1 MENTQQAKAETTET
15 KEIMAI
21 TVGDDYAITVVNK
34 GQLQEFFTH
43 GKNLDGLYSVIEK
56 KARGLVADPT
66 TKDGASQIKS
76 AARQLA
82 SVKKRIDEIGKDVVA
97 ELKALP
103 NVIDDN
109 RKKFRK
115 DMEAL
120 QDEIRRPVTEIEERE
135 NAIKDIVG
143 THIACSG
150 LGSEELATKIGE
162 MEKEMAGLKPETWK
176 ESYDDVVKAYRG
188 EIAALNLL
196 KETAE
201 KREQE
206 QRELAE
212 LRRKQEEADRI
223 IREQKIKEEAA
234 RKAKEEADARAAA
247 EKARLQREKE
257 EAERRAAEAES
268 KAHEAKERAERAE
281 MEKRAVESKNG
292 NALDD
297 CKAPHSTVSSPA
309 TASRPSAWTQEQK
322 DVNNAVVAAIAAIL
336 PQHLAG
342 FTDKGY
348 ELAAKAVVKAVLTG
362 KIAHLKVEY

>member
-1 MENTQQAKAETTET
+1 MEQKTTNEI
-15 KEIMAI
+15 KEIKAL
-21 TVGDDYAITVVNK
+21 TVQDYTVTVTMK
-34 GQLQEFFTH
+34 EGLTAFFTD
-43 GKNLDGLYSVIEK
+43 GKNLDELFAGIEK
-56 KARGLVADPT
+56 TARGLVADPL
-66 TKDGASQIKS
+66 TKEGASQIKGC
-76 AARQLA
+76 ARQLA
-82 SVKKRIDEIGKDVVA
+82 SLKKRIDELGKDVVA

-103 NVIDDN
+103 NVIDNN
-109 RKKFRK
+109 RKKFRE

-135 NAIKDIVG
+135 DAIKDIVG

-150 LGSEELATKIGE
+150 LTSEELAAKIGE
-162 MEKEMAGLKPETWK
+162 MEKAMAGLKPETWK
-176 ESYDDVVKAYRG
+176 ESYDAAVKAYRG

-212 LRRKQEEADRI
+212 LRRKQEEAERI

-234 RKAKEEADARAAA
+234 KRAKEEAEARAAA

-257 EAERRAAEAES
+257 EAERRAAEAEKAAREARENANAAAPQPAPATMS
-268 KAHEAKERAERAE
+268 KT
-281 MEKRAVESKNG
+281 
-292 NALDD
+292 L
-297 CKAPHSTVSSPA
+297 SPA

-348 ELAAKAVVKAVLTG
+348 ELAAKGIVKDVLTG

>member
-1 MENTQQAKAETTET
+1 MEKKETTTETTEVT
-15 KEIMAI
+15 AI
-21 TVGDDYAITVVNK
+21 TVGEDYAVTVVNK

-76 AARQLA
+76 AARQIA

-135 NAIKDIVG
+135 DAIKDIVG

-150 LGSEELATKIGE
+150 LTSEELATKIAD
-162 MEKEMAGLKPETWK
+162 MEKAMAGLKPETWK
-176 ESYDDVVKAYRG
+176 ESYDAAVKAYRG

-212 LRRKQEEADRI
+212 LRRKQEEAERI

-234 RKAKEEADARAAA
+234 KRAKEEAEARAAA

-257 EAERRAAEAES
+257 EAERKAEEAEKARKEAEEKARNSDDALKKMAVGAQQHVPMS
-268 KAHEAKERAERAE
+268 KTLPQPGAAKPS
-281 MEKRAVESKNG
+281 KWTDGQKAVNK
-292 NALDD
+292 
-297 CKAPHSTVSSPA
+297 
-309 TASRPSAWTQEQK
+309 
-322 DVNNAVVAAIAAIL
+322 AIL
-336 PQHLAG
+336 VRFADAVKEELPKYLAG
-342 FTDKGY
+342 FTENGYKMASEAIAKKLVGSIVKGEIENLEVRY
-348 ELAAKAVVKAVLTG
+348 
-362 KIAHLKVEY
+362 

>member
-1 MENTQQAKAETTET
+1 MENTEQAKAETTET
-15 KEIMAI
+15 TEIMAI
-21 TVGDDYAITVVNK
+21 NVGEDYAVTVVNK
-34 GQLQEFFTH
+34 EQLQEFFTH

-135 NAIKDIVG
+135 DAIKDIVE

-150 LGSEELATKIGE
+150 LTSEELATKIGE
-162 MEKEMAGLKPETWK
+162 MEKAMAGLKPETWK
-176 ESYDDVVKAYRG
+176 ESYDAAVKAYRG
-188 EIAALNLL
+188 EISALKLL

-234 RKAKEEADARAAA
+234 KRAKEEAEARAAA
-247 EKARLQREKE
+247 DKARLEREKE
-257 EAERRAAEAES
+257 EAERKAEEAEKARKEAEERAKTAAQEPQRPVPMSKTLPQPGAAKPSKWTDQQKAVNKAILVSFAEAV
-268 KAHEAKERAERAE
+268 KEE
-281 MEKRAVESKNG
+281 
-292 NALDD
+292 
-297 CKAPHSTVSSPA
+297 
-309 TASRPSAWTQEQK
+309 
-322 DVNNAVVAAIAAIL
+322 L
-336 PQHLAG
+336 PKYLSG
-342 FTDKGY
+342 FTDNGYKMASEAVAKRLVGSIVKGEIVNLEVRY
-348 ELAAKAVVKAVLTG
+348 
-362 KIAHLKVEY
+362 

>member
-1 MENTQQAKAETTET
+1 MEQET
-15 KEIMAI
+15 KEIKAL
-21 TVGDDYAITVVNK
+21 TVQEYTVTVNMK
-34 GQLQEFFTH
+34 EALTAFFTD
-43 GKNLDGLYSVIEK
+43 GKNLDELYAGIEK
-56 KARGLVADPT
+56 TARGLVADPL
-66 TKDGASQIKS
+66 TKEGASQIKGC
-76 AARQLA
+76 ARQLA
-82 SVKKRIDEIGKDVVA
+82 SLKKRIDDLGKDVVA

-103 NVIDDN
+103 NVINNN
-109 RKKFRK
+109 RKKFRE

-120 QDEIRRPVTEIEERE
+120 QDEIRRPVTEIEERKD
-135 NAIKDIVG
+135 AIKDIVV

-150 LGSEELATKIGE
+150 LTSEELAAKIGE
-162 MEKEMAGLKPETWK
+162 MEKAMAGLKPETWK
-176 ESYDDVVKAYRG
+176 ESYDDAVKAYRG

-212 LRRKQEEADRI
+212 LRRKQEEAERI

-234 RKAKEEADARAAA
+234 KRAKEEAEARAAA

-257 EAERRAAEAES
+257 EAERRAAEAE
-268 KAHEAKERAERAE
+268 KAAREARE
-281 MEKRAVESKNG
+281 
-292 NALDD
+292 NANAA
-297 CKAPHSTVSSPA
+297 APQPAPA
-309 TASRPSAWTQEQK
+309 TMSKTLSTATAPRPSAWTQEQK

>member
-1 MENTQQAKAETTET
+1 MENTEQAKAETTEVT
-15 KEIMAI
+15 AI

-34 GQLQEFFTH
+34 GRLQEFFTH

-135 NAIKDIVG
+135 DSIKDIVG

-150 LGSEELATKIGE
+150 LGSEELGKKIVE
-162 MEKEMAGLKPETWK
+162 MEKAMAGLKPETWK
-176 ESYDDVVKAYRG
+176 ESYDDAVKAYRG

-223 IREQKIKEEAA
+223 IREQKIKEEA
-234 RKAKEEADARAAA
+234 EARAAA
-247 EKARLQREKE
+247 EKARLEREKE
-257 EAERRAAEAES
+257 EAERKAEEAE
-268 KAHEAKERAERAE
+268 KARKEAEERAKTAAREPQRPVPMSKTLPKPGAA
-281 MEKRAVESKNG
+281 KPSKWTDGQKAVNK
-292 NALDD
+292 
-297 CKAPHSTVSSPA
+297 
-309 TASRPSAWTQEQK
+309 
-322 DVNNAVVAAIAAIL
+322 AIL
-336 PQHLAG
+336 VRFADAVKEELPKYLAG
-342 FTDKGY
+342 FSEKGY
-348 ELAAKAVVKAVLTG
+348 QLASDAVAKKLVGSIVKGEIENLEVR
-362 KIAHLKVEY
+362 Y